1 MANVE
6 HLFLFI
12 AHSVSTGLGVILGGA
27 VMYFFKNP
35 QTKAKRMALFLCV
48 VSGLALPFLLS
59 YLIHCPS
66 VDVVGLG

>member
-1 MANVE
+1 MLSASI
-6 HLFLFI
+6 HCSFRLF
-12 AHSVSTGLGVILGGA
+12 AAGLGVILGGA

-66 VDVVGLG
+66 VDVVGIG